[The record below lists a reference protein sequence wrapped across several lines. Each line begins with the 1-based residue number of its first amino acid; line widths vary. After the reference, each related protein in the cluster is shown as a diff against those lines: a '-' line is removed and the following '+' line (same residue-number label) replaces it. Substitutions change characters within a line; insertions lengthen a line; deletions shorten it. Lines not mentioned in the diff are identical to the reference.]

1 MITAIHQPQYMPW
14 LGYMN
19 KIASVDVFV
28 LLDTVQYKKNEWQN
42 RNQIKTATGS
52 QWITTPVCY
61 HYPQKIMEVRINN
74 TVRWGAKHSASLIT
88 NYNKAPYF
96 RTYADFFN
104 NIFSKKWELLVD
116 LNIHIIEFLTTI
128 WKLNTDIVRASC
140 IDMDEQNPTVR
151 LVNICKALGADTYL
165 SGRDGAQY
173 MDLEQFA
180 DNGIQVVFQN
190 FSAKTYPQLFN
201 EFIPNLSSIDL
212 LFNCGVEGKK
222 YYA

>member
-52 QWITTPVCY
+52 QWITTPVSY
-61 HYPQKIMEVRINN
+61 HYPQKIMEVEINN

-96 RTYADFFN
+96 KTYADFFHD
-104 NIFSKKWELLVD
+104 IFSKKWDLLVD
-116 LNIHIIEFLTTI
+116 LNIQIIEFLTTI
-128 WKLNTDIVRASC
+128 WGLNTDIIRASN
-140 IDMDEQNPTVR
+140 INMDEQNPTTR
-151 LVNICKALGADTYL
+151 LITICKALGADTYL
-165 SGRDGAQY
+165 SGKDGAQY

-180 DNGIQVVFQN
+180 DNGIQVVFQK

-212 LFNCGVEGKK
+212 LFNCGVGGKE
-222 YYA
+222 YYV